1 MIKTWEKQY
10 VKDDL
15 IFHERKESDEY
26 LQNKS
31 FIDNIK

>member
-26 LQNKS
+26 FRTSLS
-31 FIDNIK
+31 